1 MWELMFKIIKNSTL
15 EIISL
20 MLMGILFIFLEIYG
34 IILQFWEWLI
44 GEN

>member
-1 MWELMFKIIKNSTL
+1 MFKIIKNSTL